1 MALFAYKGFARD
13 GGKKSGQVEAPSE
26 GGARELLK
34 RQGVYPTSLLPVHK
48 ISSGQGMFARFF
60 QKKVPLKEKL
70 LFTQQLAILLRS
82 GVPLLQAIELLTEQF
97 TGQLHTILISIKDG
111 IQEGNSL
118 AEGLKQYPAVFENI
132 YIQLVRAGEASG
144 NLEIILNRLVDYLK
158 KRDEMRKRISDALRN
173 PLIQLGLI
181 FIATIFLL
189 TSVVPQMAE
198 TFASGGVEL
207 PLPTQ
212 ILMAISHFIIN
223 HYIVLLFLVVASVI
237 TFSYWSNTE
246 NGAYTLDRIILRL
259 PLVSVFSQFGAVVQ
273 FCSTLGMLIE
283 GGVRLSEALDIV
295 CNIVDNSVLRKALL
309 EARDNIIKQGKIA
322 QYLKKT
328 KVFPSIAIYL
338 ISTGEESGN
347 LDEMLLVVAKNYEDE
362 LIEKADNLSAALGPF
377 ITILLI
383 LIVGFIVMAIA
394 LPMTQ
399 MSGTLT

>member
-34 RQGVYPTSLLPVHK
+34 RQGVYPTSLMPVHK
-48 ISSGQGMFARFF
+48 ISNNQGMFARFF
-60 QKKVPLKEKL
+60 QTKVPLKDVL
-70 LFTQQLAILLRS
+70 LFTQQLAVLLRS

-111 IQEGNSL
+111 IQEGHSL

-132 YIQLVRAGEASG
+132 YVQLVRAGEASG
-144 NLEIILNRLVDYLK
+144 NLEIILNRLVVYLK
-158 KRDEMRKRISDALRN
+158 ARDEMKKRISSALRN

-181 FIATIFLL
+181 FIVTIFLL

-198 TFASGGVEL
+198 TFASGGVDL
-207 PLPTQ
+207 PVPTQ
-212 ILMAISHFIIN
+212 ILMAISNFMLN
-223 HYIVLLFLVVASVI
+223 HYILLVLLVIGIVA

-246 NGAYTLDRIILRL
+246 NGAHTIDRIKLRL
-259 PLVSVFSQFGAVVQ
+259 PLVSTFAQLGAVAQ

-283 GGVRLSEALDIV
+283 GGVRLSDALDIV
-295 CNIVDNSVLRKALL
+295 CNIVDNSVLKKALL

-328 KVFPSIAIYL
+328 KVFPPIAIYL
-338 ISTGEESGN
+338 IATGEESGN
-347 LDEMLLVVAKNYEDE
+347 LDEMLLEVAKNYEDE
-362 LIEKADNLSAALGPF
+362 LSEKADNLSAALGPF
-377 ITILLI
+377 VTVLLG
-383 LIVGFIVMAIA
+383 LIVGFIVLAIA

-399 MSGTLT
+399 MSGALT